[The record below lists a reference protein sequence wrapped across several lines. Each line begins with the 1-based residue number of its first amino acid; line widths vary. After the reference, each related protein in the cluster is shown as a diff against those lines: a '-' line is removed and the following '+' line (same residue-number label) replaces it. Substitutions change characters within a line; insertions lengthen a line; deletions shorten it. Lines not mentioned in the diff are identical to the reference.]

1 MLLGRDPTTG
11 KKTGEQT
18 SKATDIFQCCTQAK
32 SCPETS
38 SRSDAIGLGSRVTV
52 IGLDSVSTHLW
63 MIERIGK
70 IPHVSLVA
78 RPLMNHVKLYF
89 SQLAASPIMEKNPIN
104 SSYPRFKGSIIE
116 TIHQNLLP
124 FFKADNTAIP
134 VEDPCIKNKGFL
146 VKMGAQ

>member
-1 MLLGRDPTTG
+1 MLLGRDPQTG
-11 KKTGEQT
+11 EKTGEQT

-32 SCPETS
+32 SCPNVNNQPYYVDDSDASKTS
-38 SRSDAIGLGSRVTV
+38 SRSDAISLGSRVTV
-52 IGLDSVSTHLW
+52 IGLDAVSTHLW

-116 TIHQNLLP
+116 TTHQNLLP
-124 FFKADNTAIP
+124 FFKIDNTAIP
-134 VEDPCIKNKGFL
+134 
-146 VKMGAQ
+146 